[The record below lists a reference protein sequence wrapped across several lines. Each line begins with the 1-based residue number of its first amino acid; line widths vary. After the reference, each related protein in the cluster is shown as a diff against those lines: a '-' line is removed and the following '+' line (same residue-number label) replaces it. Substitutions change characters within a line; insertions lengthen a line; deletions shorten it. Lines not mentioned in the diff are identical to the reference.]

1 MKLSEFDYELPE
13 DRIAQH
19 PIGRRDDSRLLLL
32 DRESGS
38 IAHRRFRDLAD
49 LLDPGDLLVFNDT
62 RVRPSRVVGRKPTGG
77 RVELL
82 LLDQDDQGRWRCLM
96 QASRRPEV
104 GGRIL
109 FDRELSATVV
119 GYEDQMASLR
129 FEHPGGESESVLESI
144 GRMPLPPY
152 IRRSGDAPEDAEDR
166 ERYQTVYA
174 RSSGAVAAPTAGLH
188 FTEALLARLADR
200 GVARAFLSLHVG
212 IGTFL
217 PVRAER
223 IEDHRMHAERFEINS
238 NVAEAVAAARRRG
251 GRVVAVGTT
260 SVRALEA
267 CATPDGSVVP
277 GVGSCDLFIRP
288 GYRFRVV
295 DSLITNFH
303 LPRSTLLMLV
313 AAVAGRE
320 SVLAAYRE
328 AIRMGYR
335 FYSYGDAMWI
345 RSPR

>member
-19 PIGRRDDSRLLLL
+19 PIGCRDESRLLLL

-38 IAHRRFRDLAD
+38 MEHRCFKDLAD
-49 LLDPGDLLVFNDT
+49 LLDPDDLLVFNDT

-82 LLDQDDQGRWRCLM
+82 LLEQEDQGRWRCLL
-96 QASRRPEV
+96 QASRRPEI
-104 GGRIL
+104 GGHIL
-109 FDRELSATVV
+109 FDEALTATVL
-119 GYEDQMASLR
+119 GYEEQLAWLR
-129 FEHPGGESESVLESI
+129 FEHPGGDSESVLESI

-152 IRRSGDAPEDAEDR
+152 IRRSGEAVEDAEDR
-166 ERYQTVYA
+166 DRYQTVYA
-174 RSSGAVAAPTAGLH
+174 RSPGAVAAPTAGLH
-188 FTEALLARLADR
+188 FTEALLGRLAER
-200 GVARAFLSLHVG
+200 GIAQAFLSLHVG

-217 PVRAER
+217 PVRSEDLD
-223 IEDHRMHAERFEINS
+223 DHRMHAERFEITPK
-238 NVAEAVAAARRRG
+238 VAEAVAAARRRG

-267 CATPDGSVVP
+267 CATPDGSVAP
-277 GVGSCDLFIRP
+277 GEGSCDLFIRP
-288 GYRFRVV
+288 GYQFRVV

-313 AAVAGRE
+313 AALTGRE
-320 SVLAAYRE
+320 SILAAYRE
-328 AIRMGYR
+328 AIKMDYR
-335 FYSYGDAMWI
+335 FYSYGDAMWV
-345 RSPR
+345 RSDR

>member
-19 PIGRRDDSRLLLL
+19 PVGRRDQSRLLLL
-32 DRESGS
+32 DRASGLME
-38 IAHRRFRDLAD
+38 HWRFTDLVD
-49 LLDPGDLLVFNDT
+49 LLDPRDLLVFNDT
-62 RVRPSRVVGRKPTGG
+62 RVRPCRVVGRKPTGG

-82 LLDQDDQGRWRCLM
+82 LLDREDPDRWRCLL

-104 GGRIL
+104 GGRVL
-109 FDRELSATVV
+109 FDQELSATVLR
-119 GYEDQMASLR
+119 YEEQMAWLR
-129 FEHPGGESESVLESI
+129 FEHPRGDSEAVLDSI

-152 IRRSGDAPEDAEDR
+152 VRRSGDALEDADDR
-166 ERYQTVYA
+166 ARYQTVYA
-174 RSSGAVAAPTAGLH
+174 RTPGAVAAPTAGLH
-188 FTEALLARLADR
+188 FSEALLARLADC
-200 GVARAFLSLHVG
+200 GIAQAFLSLHVG

-217 PVRAER
+217 PVRSER
-223 IEDHRMHAERFEINS
+223 VEDHRMHAERFQVSPE
-238 NVAEAVAAARRRG
+238 VADAVAAARRRG

-267 CATPDGSVVP
+267 CAAPDGSVVP
-277 GVGSCDLFIRP
+277 GGGSCELFIRP

-313 AAVAGRE
+313 AALAGRD
-320 SVLAAYRE
+320 SILAAYRE
-328 AIRMGYR
+328 AIKMGYR

-345 RSPR
+345 RSNR